1 MRPILAALLLA
12 LVLVPPVAAA
22 PVASVGASYVYTDW
36 RATGFWGQCYQRAVL
51 ATEHVN
57 SRVLLSVHST
67 HLLTTDTTIPQT
79 ETECAL
85 SFAIE
90 PGVTVNP
97 CDVPGG
103 SVAPA
108 TTTNDPYL
116 YLEYA
121 TPSEEIYHKRFDF
134 PNGGHL
140 ELYYVESK
148 DSAAMSIAGSCRSG
162 DVSGTFSGR
171 FDRTSVG

>member
-12 LVLVPPVAAA
+12 LVLFPPVAAA

-36 RATGFWGQCYQRAVL
+36 TATGFWGQCYQRAVL

-103 SVAPA
+103 TLAPA

-116 YLEYA
+116 HFA
-121 TPSEEIYHKRFDF
+121 SSTPSWDIYHKRVDF
-134 PNGGHL
+134 PNGGSL
-140 ELYYVESK
+140 DLYYYESK
-148 DSAAMSIAGSCRSG
+148 GSATMRLLGSCRSG
-162 DVSGTFSGR
+162 DVSGTFSGQ